1 MDKRLYRFLKW
12 TAILFTLAWVGWS
25 FYDSMI
31 SPRNP
36 GDMAYLEAN
45 KLFEDGAYQRALDKY
60 GEALN
65 ADPDHIHAMRG
76 RARSLMQLGRVE
88 QALAAFDAAI
98 SLEPDFGATYANRG
112 ILRDRLG
119 RYEKAVED
127 YTRALAAFDAA
138 ISREPDFGATYANRG
153 ILRDRLGR
161 YEKAVEDY
169 TRALELDAELADGP
183 HWLTRFLR
191 NQPQK
196 PPGIAERAAY
206 LREQLAKPANERVLL
221 VNVLELWG

>member
-1 MDKRLYRFLKW
+1 
-12 TAILFTLAWVGWS
+12 
-25 FYDSMI
+25 
-31 SPRNP
+31 
-36 GDMAYLEAN
+36 
-45 KLFEDGAYQRALDKY
+45 
-60 GEALN
+60 
-65 ADPDHIHAMRG
+65 MRG
-76 RARSLMQLGRVE
+76 RARTLMQLGRAE

-98 SLEPDFGATYANRG
+98 SL
-112 ILRDRLG
+112 
-119 RYEKAVED
+119 K
-127 YTRALAAFDAA
+127 
-138 ISREPDFGATYANRG
+138 PDFGATYANRG

-206 LREQLAKPANERVLL
+206 LREQLAKPANERLL
-221 VNVLELWG
+221 KVPEVDAEQRSYQQ